1 MSIRRCMVWS
11 LAAATL
17 ILPMTGCVSRVQGTD
32 FVRTEFARLTAD
44 LVGQFLLILI
54 QATSPFSAA

>member
-1 MSIRRCMVWS
+1 MSSRRFMIWS
-11 LAAATL
+11 IAAASL

-32 FVRTEFARLTAD
+32 FIRTEFARLTAD
-44 LVGQFLLILI
+44 LVGQVLLILI